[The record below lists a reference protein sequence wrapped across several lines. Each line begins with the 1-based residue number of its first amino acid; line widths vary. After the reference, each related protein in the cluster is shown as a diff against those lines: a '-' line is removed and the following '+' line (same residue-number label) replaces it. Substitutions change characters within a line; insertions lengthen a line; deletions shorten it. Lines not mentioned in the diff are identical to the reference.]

1 MATGTKSSKLVIQ
14 LGDGGT
20 PTETFAFTC
29 GANSWTVNLT
39 NNVGEAISLDCT
51 DPLGEV
57 AVLERFLESQD
68 TSITLSGKVTTEA
81 WSTWRGWADG
91 GTAKN
96 TKVFFDEAAGVGG
109 GYWIVP
115 MFLTGLELAK
125 EGSATVDFSATLA
138 AAGSR
143 VWTDAS

>member
-1 MATGTKSSKLVIQ
+1 MATGTKSAKLVVQ
-14 LGDGGT
+14 LGNGGT

-39 NNVGEAISLDCT
+39 NNVGEATSLDCT

-57 AVLERFLESQD
+57 AVLERFFESQD
-68 TSITLSGKVTTEA
+68 TSITLSGKVTTDA
-81 WSTWRGWADG
+81 FATWRAWADG
-91 GTAKN
+91 GTVKN
-96 TKVFFDEAAGVGG
+96 TKVFFDEAAVSGG

-115 MFLTGLELAK
+115 MILTGLELAK

-138 AAGSR
+138 AAGPR
-143 VWTDAS
+143 VWTDAT